1 MALIGPAKSHSEV
14 IIQAVA
20 ARDRTRAEA
29 FAKKHGI
36 PEVKDTYQQILD
48 DPGIDAVFI
57 PLPNSLHFEWAVR
70 SIRAGKHV
78 LVEKPCVNTH
88 AEAEYL
94 FNLPELTSGPRP
106 LVLLEASHN
115 RFHPSVHKFM
125 SFVSPSDVVHV
136 HTDCMV
142 PGLMTGKDDIH
153 YNYALGGG
161 SMMMLG
167 TYNINMLRTIFG
179 AEPEECLSCET
190 HTFGDGVHD
199 RCDTDVTARFRFPN
213 GGVGE
218 AFTTLRG
225 SIFWKPSEARV
236 THREVVVPD
245 DSLPAGQTKFRT
257 RTVTLHG
264 FMHAVFWHRI
274 DVRDAYVVRE
284 KGDSKVVKQW
294 VESSSHKAYSYK
306 EAGSGFAPGP
316 DETWWMSYHHQLH
329 AFVNRIKGRETR
341 YWISGEDSI
350 NSMRMIEMAYEKS
363 GLGLRP
369 TSDFR

>member
-1 MALIGPAKSHSEV
+1 M
-14 IIQAVA
+14 A

-36 PEVKDTYQQILD
+36 PEVKDTYQEILD
-48 DPGIDAVFI
+48 DPNIDAVFI

-78 LVEKPCVNTH
+78 LVEKPCVNTQ

-94 FNLPELTSGPRP
+94 FNVPELTTGPNP
-106 LVLLEASHN
+106 PVLLEAAHN

-125 SFVSPSDVVHV
+125 SFVTPSDVAHV
-136 HTDCMV
+136 HTDSMV
-142 PGLMTGKDDIH
+142 PALATGRDGIH
-153 YNYALGGG
+153 YNYAMGGG
-161 SMMMLG
+161 SLMMLG
-167 TYNINMLRTIFG
+167 SYNVGMLRMIFG

-199 RCDTDVTARFRFPN
+199 RCDTDVTAKFRFPN

-218 AFTTLRG
+218 AFTTLQG
-225 SIFWKPSEARV
+225 SVFWKPSEARV
-236 THREVVVPD
+236 THREVAVPGDD
-245 DSLPAGQTKFRT
+245 DSPLPAGHTKNRT

-264 FMHAVFWHRI
+264 FMHAVAWHRI
-274 DVRDAYVVRE
+274 HVRDAYVIRN
-284 KGDSKVVKQW
+284 KDGGVVKQW
-294 VESSSHKAYSYK
+294 EERSSHKAYSYK
-306 EAGSGFAPGP
+306 EAGSGFAPGQ
-316 DETWWMSYHHQLH
+316 DQSWWMSYHHQLE

-341 YWISGEDSI
+341 YWIDGQDSI
-350 NSMRMIEMAYEKS
+350 NGMRMIDMAYEKS

-369 TSDFR
+369 SNEFR